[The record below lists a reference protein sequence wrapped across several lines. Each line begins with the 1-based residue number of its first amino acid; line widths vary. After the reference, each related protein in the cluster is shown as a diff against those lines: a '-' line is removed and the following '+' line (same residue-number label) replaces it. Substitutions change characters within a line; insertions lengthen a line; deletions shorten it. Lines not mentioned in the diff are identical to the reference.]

1 MFKNIRLRT
10 VILLVSGLIG
20 FAGVCLVILLAFTIQ
35 NVRSIEEGWYTYQ
48 SDRSEKARLESVLR
62 ASIGYGG
69 MIHEFKNYVLRYE
82 EFRMDRVQADIGAAR
97 AVIGQYRSL
106 GLSQAETVALEDI
119 SDVLDKYNQAL
130 STTRELIKAEATT
143 AEIDKQVKVDDNIAL
158 RSLNTLRSE
167 VIRLSGADK
176 ASRPV
181 KGRIVAN
188 LRAGMG
194 YGGMIHE
201 FKNLVL
207 RSDLPRIEKVQVHF
221 KHIEDSIENYRRLE
235 LTTAETIALDD
246 IETTVTAYQS
256 NLETIRDLINAEASI
271 AEIDDAVKINDAAA
285 LRGLKTLDKEIALQ
299 VDALSKDVGENLTFL
314 ATVVPVIN
322 WSVLVIIVI
331 AMGTSVWFFQLYVIQ
346 PISTVT
352 SLMNLVATDETRIS
366 IQGMERQNE
375 IGQMARALETFRR
388 NIIKRKSAEAEIRTM
403 ALTDSLTNLPNR
415 KRFEERLGE
424 AIQMAKRT
432 ETSMACMMIDLDK
445 FKPVN
450 DTYGHAAGDEVL
462 KVVGER
468 LTLIS
473 RDTDFVAR
481 LGGDEFAMIAPVL
494 DDDVSA
500 ELPAKRIVDQLGL
513 PVYFEEHDLKIGG
526 SVGVSIYPKDA
537 DNAEDLMRLAD
548 NALYAAKDA
557 GRNTFRFAETKK
569 PRTKNK
575 TGIQKS

>member
-1 MFKNIRLRT
+1 M
-10 VILLVSGLIG
+10 VSGLIG
-20 FAGVCLVILLAFTIQ
+20 FAGLCLVILLAYTIQ
-35 NVRSIEEGWYTYQ
+35 NVRSIEEGWFIYQ

-69 MIHEFKNYVLRYE
+69 MIHEFKNYVLRHE
-82 EFRMDRVQADIGAAR
+82 EFRMERVHADIGAAR

-119 SDVLDKYNQAL
+119 SEVLEKYFEAL
-130 STTRELIKAEATT
+130 LKTRDLITENATA
-143 AEIDKQVKVDDNIAL
+143 AEIDKQVKVDDSIAL

-167 VIRLSGADK
+167 VIRLSGIVK
-176 ASRPV
+176 APRPV

-207 RSDLPRIEKVQVHF
+207 RSDLPRIEKVQSHIR
-221 KHIEDSIENYRRLE
+221 HIEDSIAAYRRLV
-235 LTTAETIALDD
+235 LCTAEKIALDD
-246 IETTVTAYQS
+246 IETTVLAYKS
-256 NLETIRDLINAEASI
+256 NLELIRDMILAEASI
-271 AEIDDAVKINDAAA
+271 ADIDKAVKINDAAS

-299 VDALSKDVGENLTFL
+299 VDALARDVGENLTFL
-314 ATVVPVIN
+314 ATVVPLIN
-322 WSVLVIIVI
+322 WSVLVVIVI

-388 NIIKRKSAEAEIRTM
+388 NIIKRKAAEAEIRTM
-403 ALTDSLTNLPNR
+403 ALTDPLTGLPNR
-415 KRFEERLGE
+415 KRFEERMDE

-432 ETSMACMMIDLDK
+432 ETCLACMMIDLDK

-468 LTLIS
+468 LSLIS

-481 LGGDEFAMIAPVL
+481 LGGDEFAMIATVL
-494 DDDVSA
+494 EDGANA

-537 DNAEDLMRLAD
+537 DNADDLLRLAD
-548 NALYAAKDA
+548 DALYVAKDA
-557 GRNTFRFAETKK
+557 GRNTYRFAETAIAVQN
-569 PRTKNK
+569 KN
-575 TGIQKS
+575 TETQES